1 MNTDPLFSI
10 LFALKYLSIIFSLIV
25 CCNNTSA
32 QKGFGFSYS
41 HKTIEEE
48 DGSEENVYTINYIY
62 RHSPAEKAG
71 VMKGDKIDKFHDAI
85 VYFQNTLAFAKSI
98 KNSPDTIQLV
108 VTRQGK
114 KMEFKLTKADRSTY
128 LNICL
133 EGNCINGKGT
143 FVTEEGNTYTGLFKN
158 GKREGIGKLTSPL
171 GSLYEG
177 DWKNNMRD
185 GKGNYIGNTNP
196 GIINVSAFTYVGD
209 WKKDSMTGKGV
220 ITYFGGSYYVGEVY
234 QNYRQGQGKLVLL
247 DSSSYD
253 GFWQL
258 DKQHGK
264 GVQVKANGDKLTGN
278 FVNGRLEGEVLV
290 FTRASNISAVVL
302 YKNGFPQKQ

>member
-1 MNTDPLFSI
+1 ML
-10 LFALKYLSIIFSLIV
+10 
-25 CCNNTSA
+25 CCIHSSA

-41 HKTIEEE
+41 HETIDEPY
-48 DGSEENVYTINYIY
+48 GSEENVYTIDYVY
-62 RHSPAEKAG
+62 QHSPAQKAG
-71 VMKGDKIDKFHDAI
+71 VLKGDQIIRFHNAI
-85 VYFQNTLAFAKSI
+85 VSFNNILAFANNV

-108 VTRQGK
+108 ITRQGIRK
-114 KMEFKLTKADRSTY
+114 EFMLAKADKSTY

-133 EGNCINGKGT
+133 EGNCVNGKGT
-143 FVTEEGNTYTGLFKN
+143 FVTEEGNTYTGSFKN
-158 GKREGIGKLTSPL
+158 GKREGIGKLTSPV

-185 GKGNYIGNTNP
+185 GKGKYVSNTNP
-196 GIINVSAFTYVGD
+196 GKIKVTAFTYVGD
-209 WKKDSMTGKGV
+209 WKKDSMTGKGL
-220 ITYFGGSYYVGEVY
+220 ISYFGGSYYVGEVY
-234 QNYRQGQGKLVLL
+234 QNYKHGQGKMVLL

-264 GVQVKANGDKLTGN
+264 GIQVKANGDKLTGN
-278 FVNGRLEGEVLV
+278 FVNGRLEGEVSV
-290 FTRASNISAVVL
+290 FTKASNTTAVIL